1 VAGIEAPSLI
11 GAAWPARHAKELVVD
26 SFIQVLKVCTYYDV
40 RFKYPW
46 RGDGFFPSDAV
57 VFDKFTGYRR
67 FCVGVN
73 VDHTFSYLKIYDE
86 RGGIRFESE
95 LSNIELAGI
104 ESLIQWRLS
113 TPAAVLNSMAV
124 ACLGP
129 ELSMVGGSKP
139 KRISK
144 FSVNDASFTL
154 PMAQLGRD
162 ALIDSD
168 CVVLIEK
175 SSQKCV
181 SQADRGRELVVFA
194 MAEQGTD
201 MVR

>member
-1 VAGIEAPSLI
+1 MPGIEAPSLI
-11 GAAWPARHAKELVVD
+11 RAALRAKHSKDLVVD
-26 SFIQVLKVCTYYDV
+26 SFFQVPNVCTYYDV

-46 RGDGFFPSDAV
+46 RGDGIFPSNAV
-57 VFDKFTGYRR
+57 VFDRLTGYRR

-86 RGGIRFESE
+86 RGGVRFESE

-162 ALIDSD
+162 ALIESD
-168 CVVLIEK
+168 CVVLIAK

-181 SQADRGRELVVFA
+181 AQADRGRELVVFA